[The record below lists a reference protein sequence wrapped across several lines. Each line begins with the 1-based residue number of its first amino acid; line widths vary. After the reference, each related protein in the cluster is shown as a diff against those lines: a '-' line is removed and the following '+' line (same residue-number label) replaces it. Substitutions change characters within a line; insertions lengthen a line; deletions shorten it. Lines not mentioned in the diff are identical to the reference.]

1 MVLLFLRRSKNDY
14 SFSFIVKILNPSIK
28 HHIIIG
34 LLLCLWSFLFAFF
47 VRPFEHGTMDLQVWI
62 RVSVGF
68 SLTAFLSY
76 TLVSFYQKIIYQKL
90 SKWNVTLE
98 ITTYVLFYL
107 VYTIITYIYYKGS
120 IIKGIYKFPQ
130 FFTDI
135 IINIILVLTP
145 IIFLLRRY
153 ALKLIPQKEEFVI
166 IKGENKMDFL
176 KIKKDELI
184 CVSNSQNYVEIFFLE
199 NEQLKTKLI
208 RSSLKKIQYEFDF
221 LIQVHRSHLINPSH
235 FKSWKDS
242 TTIILTQ
249 VELPVSKNYKN
260 RLLSL

>member
-1 MVLLFLRRSKNDY
+1 MKQ
-14 SFSFIVKILNPSIK
+14 LNPSIK
-28 HHIIIG
+28 HHISIG
-34 LLLCLWSFLFAFF
+34 ALICLWSFLFAFF

-68 SLTAFLSY
+68 SLASLFSY
-76 TLVSFYQKIIYQKL
+76 IAVAIYQKIIHQKL
-90 SKWNVTLE
+90 SKWNITLE
-98 ITTYVLFYL
+98 ISTYFLFYIF
-107 VYTIITYIYYKGS
+107 YTYITYTYYKSDLIRGNYDFS
-120 IIKGIYKFPQ
+120 Q
-130 FFTDI
+130 FFTGI
-135 IINIILVLTP
+135 IINIALVVTP

-153 ALKLIPQKEEFVI
+153 AIKLIPKQDEFI
-166 IKGENKMDFL
+166 TFKGDNKMDFL

-242 TTIILTQ
+242 ATILLTQ

>member
-1 MVLLFLRRSKNDY
+1 MKQ
-14 SFSFIVKILNPSIK
+14 LNPSIK
-28 HHIIIG
+28 HHIAIG
-34 LLLCLWSFLFAFF
+34 VILCLWSFLFAFF

-68 SLTAFLSY
+68 SLASLLSY
-76 TLVSFYQKIIYQKL
+76 VVVALYQKIIYQKL
-90 SKWNVTLE
+90 SRWNIALE
-98 ITTYVLFYL
+98 ISTYILFYIL
-107 VYTIITYIYYKGS
+107 YTYITYTYYKS
-120 IIKGIYKFPQ
+120 YIIRGNYGFLQ

-135 IINIILVLTP
+135 IINIALVVTP
-145 IIFLLRRY
+145 IIFILRRY
-153 ALKLIPQKEEFVI
+153 SIKLIPQKDEFI
-166 IKGENKMDFL
+166 TFKGDNKLDFL

-242 TTIILTQ
+242 ATILLTQ
-249 VELPVSKNYKN
+249 VELPVSKSYKN

>member
-1 MVLLFLRRSKNDY
+1 MK
-14 SFSFIVKILNPSIK
+14 LNPSIK

-34 LLLCLWSFLFAFF
+34 VLLCLWSFLFAFF

-68 SLTAFLSY
+68 SLATFLAYS
-76 TLVSFYQKIIYQKL
+76 LVSIYQNLVYQKL
-90 SKWNVTLE
+90 SKWNITLE
-98 ITTYVLFYL
+98 TSSYILFFI
-107 VYTIITYIYYKGS
+107 VYTMITYIYYRSS
-120 IIKGIYKFPQ
+120 IIRGIYYFPKF
-130 FFTDI
+130 FSE
-135 IINIILVLTP
+135 IILNIALVVTP

-153 ALKLIPQKEEFVI
+153 VIKLIPKKEEFVT
-166 IKGENKMDFL
+166 IKGDNKMDFL
-176 KIKKDELI
+176 KIKKSELI
-184 CVSNSQNYVEIFFLE
+184 CISNSQNYVEIFFLE

-242 TTIILTQ
+242 TTILLTQ
-249 VELPVSKNYKN
+249 VELPVSKSYKN

>member
-1 MVLLFLRRSKNDY
+1 MKT
-14 SFSFIVKILNPSIK
+14 LNPSIK
-28 HHIIIG
+28 HHFIIG
-34 LLLCLWSFLFAFF
+34 LLLCIWAFLFGFF

-68 SLTAFLSY
+68 SLATLISY
-76 TLVSFYQKIIYQKL
+76 TIVSFYQKIIYEKI
-90 SKWNVTLE
+90 SKWNIFLE
-98 ITTYVLFYL
+98 IS
-107 VYTIITYIYYKGS
+107 TYILFFATYTTMTYAYYRGD
-120 IIKGIYKFPQ
+120 IIRGIYRFPQ

-135 IINIILVLTP
+135 ILNIALVITP

-153 ALKLIPQKEEFVI
+153 AIKLIPKKEEFVTI
-166 IKGENKMDFL
+166 RGENKMDFL

-221 LIQVHRSHLINPSH
+221 LIQIHRSHLINPSH

-242 TTIILTQ
+242 ATILLTQ
-249 VELPVSKNYKN
+249 VELPVSKSYKN

>member
-1 MVLLFLRRSKNDY
+1 MKT
-14 SFSFIVKILNPSIK
+14 LNPSLK

-47 VRPFEHGTMDLQVWI
+47 VRPFEHGFMDLQVWI

-68 SLTAFLSY
+68 SLATLISY
-76 TLVSFYQKIIYQKL
+76 TLVSISQKIVYRKL
-90 SKWNVTLE
+90 SKWNIPLE
-98 ITTYVLFYL
+98 ISTYIMFYIL
-107 VYTIITYIYYKGS
+107 YTYITYSYYKGS
-120 IIKGIYKFPQ
+120 IIRGNYDFFQ
-130 FFTDI
+130 FFTRI
-135 IINIILVLTP
+135 IINIALVVTP
-145 IIFLLRRY
+145 IIFLLRKY
-153 ALKLIPQKEEFVI
+153 SIKLIPQKEEYI
-166 IKGENKMDFL
+166 TIKGDNKMDFL

-208 RSSLKKIQYEFDF
+208 RSSLKKVQYEFDF
-221 LIQVHRSHLINPSH
+221 LIQTHRSHLINPSH

-242 TTIILTQ
+242 NTILLTQ
-249 VELPVSKNYKN
+249 VELPVSKSYKN